1 MTATREYVNKTNEFL
16 QQEAAL
22 NALNVK
28 AFKDIERP
36 FFIKPMEEKA
46 EEINLE
52 RNIAETNLKQITTSD
67 EVAKGI
73 VQSLVNNNELS
84 TFNRYFSVFQRA
96 LKNQKVQSLGQ
107 FSNIFNNFKTNI
119 VTDIS
124 KTGLLPAEEII
135 QNVQNITK
143 TLNIPT
149 AIPSDLNV
157 LTEGQIDEIFRNAV
171 KAETKNEP
179 FLDQVLD
186 IKTADGRKD
195 MKIRILDTR
204 GYIKIKP
211 ADSKKG
217 FDKNGEQNA
226 KIRYIIKV
234 YRPNLKIT
242 PKLVKWAGNIAE
254 SFNLPDISE
263 ATQKSPVGSP
273 VGSPEAEAEVIPKGI
288 TKSMGEFASGSGL
301 TLLRN
306 SRTNYMMGRGIKSQK
321 KS

>member
-36 FFIKPMEEKA
+36 FFIKPIEEKA

-84 TFNRYFSVFQRA
+84 TFNRYFTVFQRA
-96 LKNQKVQSLGQ
+96 LKDQKVQSLGQ

-119 VTDIS
+119 VTDIA

-179 FLDQVLD
+179 FLDQILDVKAADGKKD
-186 IKTADGRKD
+186 IKIK
-195 MKIRILDTR
+195 ILDTR
-204 GYIKIKP
+204 GYVKIKP
-211 ADSKKG
+211 ANSKKG
-217 FDKNGEQNA
+217 GFDTKEQEQNA

-263 ATQKSPVGSP
+263 ATQTSPVGSP
-273 VGSPEAEAEVIPKGI
+273 VGSPELEAES
-288 TKSMGEFASGSGL
+288 TGEFTSGSGL
-301 TLLRN
+301 LLLRN

>member
-16 QQEAAL
+16 QQESAL

-36 FFIKPMEEKA
+36 FFIKPMEERA

-96 LKNQKVQSLGQ
+96 LKDQKLQSLGQ

-124 KTGLLPAEEII
+124 KTGLLPAEEILQSVKEI
-135 QNVQNITK
+135 KSGFDLEKIDITDILNLNTAQLTNLFLETAKKELNRPLKVGDILMIPSPTNYGERKAVKITK
-143 TLNIPT
+143 VSPLSIEKLNK
-149 AIPSDLNV
+149 LQ
-157 LTEGQIDEIFRNAV
+157 L
-171 KAETKNEP
+171 
-179 FLDQVLD
+179 
-186 IKTADGRKD
+186 IKT
-195 MKIRILDTR
+195 M
-204 GYIKIKP
+204 
-211 ADSKKG
+211 
-217 FDKNGEQNA
+217 
-226 KIRYIIKV
+226 IRYILDSENKYNRSV
-234 YRPNLKIT
+234 YNELRKFKPST
-242 PKLVKWAGNIAE
+242 ASSPEG
-254 SFNLPDISE
+254 
-263 ATQKSPVGSP
+263 SPVGSP
-273 VGSPEAEAEVIPKGI
+273 VGSPEAEAES
-288 TKSMGEFASGSGL
+288 TGEFTSGSGL
-301 TLLRN
+301 LLLRN